1 MNSSSL
7 NLVNSDRSVSPASLS
22 LLITITVHWSRSPIM
37 SAFKRTTP
45 TRHASPGTRSY
56 PGSPSTTVVST
67 GIPSLDDILGGG
79 LPLSCSLL
87 TAAPDAHSS
96 YGELVQK
103 YYVAQGLVKGH
114 GVLLIHHDGQDF
126 AKGCM
131 WTSGTSSE
139 DDEVDHGQSTI
150 KIAWRYEEMKPFQ
163 TTVSPQFV
171 ALSRLSVC
179 PPDDLLTFRSPRSSS
194 SSQDFCSTLDLTSRV
209 PQSLID
215 RTIATKQLRVL
226 DAVHQTA
233 TSIIQHIEQALAD
246 SSSSTPFRICVPS
259 FGSLEWGDVTSAVG
273 FKTPSL
279 LPFSS
284 HIPSVSGHR
293 VILSQVAS
301 AALAL
306 PSRLCLR
313 QSRSSSRI

>member
-1 MNSSSL
+1 M
-7 NLVNSDRSVSPASLS
+7 
-22 LLITITVHWSRSPIM
+22 
-37 SAFKRTTP
+37 
-45 TRHASPGTRSY
+45 
-56 PGSPSTTVVST
+56 
-67 GIPSLDDILGGG
+67 
-79 LPLSCSLL
+79 SCSLL